1 MQMTPRGMVV
11 PLCALAALIGA
22 VAPSAAEWLVL
33 RDGGRLEIRG
43 GASVEKRRVVFTLAN
58 GTLSAL
64 PVAEVDLD
72 ATAEANRPAAPPA
85 APAAVPAAS
94 RAPVV
99 RLTDA
104 DFAHADDVG
113 HPTVLFFTTTWCPVC
128 RTAREALSASGVRYD
143 ERDVESDPEARRQ
156 QLELAPE
163 GGVPVLAFEDEVL
176 LGFSRSQFDRIVAK
190 WRAAEAA
197 AAAAQAASLR
207 PAERGAAPADSAAG
221 RDQP

>member
-1 MQMTPRGMVV
+1 MRMTPRRTLV
-11 PLCALAALIGA
+11 PLCALAALLGA
-22 VAPSAAEWLVL
+22 VGPSAAEWLVL

-43 GASVEKRRVVFTLAN
+43 EASVEKRRVVFTLAN

-85 APAAVPAAS
+85 APAAS
-94 RAPVV
+94 SAPVV

-143 ERDVESDPEARRQ
+143 ERDVESDPEARRR
-156 QLELAPE
+156 QLELAPS

-207 PAERGAAPADSAAG
+207 PAERAAAPASSAAG